1 MTDLFTAPVDR
12 RAALR
17 RLSAVLGGIAT
28 VPLMSGVLA
37 GCRTPAAGEAYTYQT
52 LSAPQQSQL
61 AALVDQIL
69 PATDTPGAS
78 DVGVPQFIDKM
89 LSGWYSEE
97 EKADF
102 LAGLAEIDR
111 RSEGGSFAALDADAQ
126 AALVTA
132 IDAETYAAAPAAA
145 AQAAPRA
152 APDSSTSGGVDAGG
166 DVAGAA
172 QQGTYQADE
181 QREDEVAGTQGP
193 LGGSMEAQTGTAGG
207 PPVPKAPPFF
217 RQLKELTL
225 AGYYTSEAGA
235 TQELQWLA
243 APGKWTADAPL
254 SEIGRSWA

>member
-28 VPLMSGVLA
+28 APLLSGMLA
-37 GCRTPAAGEAYTYQT
+37 GCRTPAAGETYAYQT

-111 RSEGGSFAALDADAQ
+111 RAEGGSFVALGADAQ
-126 AALVTA
+126 ATLVAA
-132 IDAETYAAAPAAA
+132 IDAETYAERPATAAPT
-145 AQAAPRA
+145 APRA

-193 LGGSMEAQTGTAGG
+193 LGESMADSAGVAAAA
-207 PPVPKAPPFF
+207 PVPEAPPFF

-243 APGKWTADAPL
+243 APGKWTSDAPL
-254 SEIGRSWA
+254 SEIGRAWA